1 MSSHQIDAVNMA
13 SPLTSLLTRYAFCVS
28 VLFILGIA
36 YRKWMNGREFDK
48 EVDVAGRVAIVT
60 GSNTGIGKETAMGL
74 ARYGVHV
81 ILACRNVSLANLAR
95 AHIIRE
101 TGNKNIR
108 CMKLDLSSFKSIR
121 KFADD
126 FLATGLPLHI
136 LINNAG
142 VMGMKRRLTE
152 DGLEEHIGVNHFGHF
167 LLTMLLLRRMI
178 ESKPS
183 RVINVSSYGHRMVTI
198 RKDDLFGE
206 QDYNRFFAYCQS
218 KLANVH
224 FTNALAKRLT
234 NTGVT
239 SNSLHPGVIFT
250 DLSRNLGSFSWILQK
265 YVFFCF
271 TTNGFVKFKG
281 KCVSCECRWICD
293 LFSMMFLRTTKSGA
307 QTSIFAALDFNVQN
321 VSGAHF
327 S

>member
-1 MSSHQIDAVNMA
+1 MAV
-13 SPLTSLLTRYAFCVS
+13 PLTTFLARYAFCVS
-28 VLFILGIA
+28 FLLILGIA
-36 YRKWMNGREFDK
+36 YRKFINGREFNEK
-48 EVDVAGRVAIVT
+48 VDVAGRVAIVT

-81 ILACRNVSLANLAR
+81 ILACRNMTLANEAR

-101 TGNKNIR
+101 TGNQNIR

-121 KFADD
+121 KFADE
-126 FLATGLPLHI
+126 FLATDSPLHI

-167 LLTMLLLRRMI
+167 LLTMLLLRRLI

-183 RVINVSSYGHRMVTI
+183 RVISVSSYGHRVVTM
-198 RKDDLFGE
+198 RKDDLMGE
-206 QDYNRFFAYCQS
+206 KNYNRFFAYCQS
-218 KLANVH
+218 KLANVY
-224 FTNALAKRLT
+224 FANALAKRLA

-250 DLSRNLGSFSWILQK
+250 DLSRNLGSFSWLLQK
-265 YVFFCF
+265 YVFSFHN
-271 TTNGFVKFKG
+271 NGF
-281 KCVSCECRWICD
+281 C
-293 LFSMMFLRTTKSGA
+293 
-307 QTSIFAALDFNVQN
+307 
-321 VSGAHF
+321 
-327 S
+327 